1 MFLASFAAI
10 MGPMNYVYHL
20 LSTPRLP
27 FTAAY
32 FGSIT
37 LTLVFALKVCLELFC
52 SSTNTNRPVASQYN
66 SHLVLCS
73 RPACLFDL
81 VLDQLL
87 PYGIYWSAFCH
98 IVWSET
104 GDSLDDGLEN
114 NLILEDQASLELVLS
129 LNSLSCSSDI
139 AIFSAYQLSASCNIS
154 NKWRKIV
161 CIWEKDTRP
170 FWIMKNTLC
179 VQALLLLK
187 FEPLLKEH
195 HFVNS
200 GAASRVLAQV
210 YKVTEGSR
218 WQSSKQTHKLLKHE
232 QWATTR
238 FSPKLDT

>member
-37 LTLVFALKVCLELFC
+37 LTLVFALKVCLELPC

-73 RPACLFDL
+73 RSACLFDL

-104 GDSLDDGLEN
+104 GDSLDDRLES
-114 NLILEDQASLELVLS
+114 NLVLEDQASLELVLS
-129 LNSLSCSSDI
+129 LNSLSCSSNI
-139 AIFSAYQLSASCNIS
+139 AIFPVYQLSTSCNFS

-170 FWIMKNTLC
+170 FWIMENVIVRSSTL
-179 VQALLLLK
+179 VTQVRTFAQRAS
-187 FEPLLKEH
+187 FREIWSSITS
-195 HFVNS
+195 S
-200 GAASRVLAQV
+200 GSNL
-210 YKVTEGSR
+210 
-218 WQSSKQTHKLLKHE
+218 
-232 QWATTR
+232 
-238 FSPKLDT
+238 